1 MVVVELKSIK
11 NSDLYHLEHGMKRVL
26 IIGSKGLLG
35 SAIAKVLQSTHEVI
49 EASRSSQDHPVDI
62 SNPDS
67 LKALFSQVG
76 KVDAIICTA
85 GVANFQS
92 FSGATDED
100 WRFGLANKLM
110 GQVNVVRYGA
120 GHVNAKG
127 CILLTTGVL
136 SNYPIPGS
144 SIVTTVNAAVD
155 GFVKS
160 AALEL
165 KDKVRVNAVSPGW
178 ITETLAFLK
187 MDTSLGLPAIEVSKV
202 YQKLL
207 DSDAT
212 GVIQIAAKG

>member
-1 MVVVELKSIK
+1 MVDLKSIK
-11 NSDLYHLEHGMKRVL
+11 NNDHQHLEHEMKRVL

-67 LKALFSQVG
+67 LKALFGQVG

-100 WRFGLANKLM
+100 WHFGLANKLM

-120 GHVNAKG
+120 GHVNANG

-144 SIVTTVNAAVD
+144 AIVTTVNAAVD

-178 ITETLAFLK
+178 ITETLANLK
-187 MDTSLGLPAIEVSKV
+187 MDTSLGLPAIEVAKV